1 MAHGAPGI
9 RRHHRGLAPRRRRC
23 QILAHRMATYLPVY
37 CATCARASLSSAAAS
52 EPQVCAFCESAA
64 RVVPGPIYGDGDWL
78 AFADVDSAVYEAG
91 LDGAQAAMLAE
102 QLQQLLTEQAPSVGI
117 IEAMIERVPALANCR
132 PALVNGLP
140 RGVRMLMTLL
150 VARSRDRPLSTA
162 EQMMRG

>member
-1 MAHGAPGI
+1 
-9 RRHHRGLAPRRRRC
+9 
-23 QILAHRMATYLPVY
+23 
-37 CATCARASLSSAAAS
+37 
-52 EPQVCAFCESAA
+52 
-64 RVVPGPIYGDGDWL
+64 
-78 AFADVDSAVYEAG
+78 
-91 LDGAQAAMLAE
+91 MLAE